1 MYIPTEAENKRLR
14 DGLMDSVSEYFDY
27 PDAGKKFIKDL
38 EFCLKDLNRYH
49 QEKASSTK
57 ALLGKLGLKSS
68 AF

>member
-1 MYIPTEAENKRLR
+1 MYIPTEAEEKRLR
-14 DGLMDSVSEYFDY
+14 DGLMDSVSEYFDH
-27 PDAGKKFIKDL
+27 PDADKKFMKDL

-57 ALLGKLGLKSS
+57 ALLGKLGFRPG